1 MKFNFKFD
9 DLIGYAQLTAE
20 PGPYDAIPSQGGL
33 ICEFVPSSAPRPD
46 FLAAAGALAFYGD
59 IERQIVTESEIG
71 NVVASGIAKL
81 LQQDFMHIPNVSFQP
96 KDPVRMPNIA
106 SLEIPGI
113 VASAPVSNGAFQNR
127 ELILSLPEASAR
139 VGWSMALPRIDVPTN
154 ALHLAQQYPTF
165 SVGWWAPFIATV
177 LLLADTFQIGCIRV
191 PKISEPDA
199 NRIRPLLRSLDMRIE
214 VGEIIPSK

>member
-1 MKFNFKFD
+1 
-9 DLIGYAQLTAE
+9 
-20 PGPYDAIPSQGGL
+20 
-33 ICEFVPSSAPRPD
+33 
-46 FLAAAGALAFYGD
+46 
-59 IERQIVTESEIG
+59 
-71 NVVASGIAKL
+71 
-81 LQQDFMHIPNVSFQP
+81 MHIPNVSFQP